1 MSYCRW
7 SECDVYVY
15 ADVNGGW
22 TTHVANRRPVYGKGP
37 PVTGKTADEILE
49 SYNARAKWLK
59 EHGQEHEEIFL
70 PHSGETFNHAT
81 PQECAENLRKLKD
94 LGFDVPED
102 VIEELQNEVVEDD

>member
-22 TTHVANRRPVYGKGP
+22 TTHVAARRNIHGKGP
-37 PVTGKTADEILE
+37 PVTGDTADEILE
-49 SYNARAKWLK
+49 SAIARNKWLSENS
-59 EHGQEHEEIFL
+59 EHVDILL
-70 PHSGETFNHAT
+70 PHSGESFNHAT
-81 PQECAENLRKLKD
+81 PQECAENLRMLKD

-102 VIEELQNEVVEDD
+102 VIEELQNEVMEDD